1 MPIRPPKDP
10 TELTNKA
17 TLDRWCRATPISPS
31 HNSVGAEELK
41 NGAVLNEKLRDSA
54 GNSVIG
60 RSGAVGGDP
69 ADIALPEGTFL
80 GTRGSITGAYSLL
93 DADIPGSIARD
104 SEVAAAVSAH
114 EAAPD
119 PHPQYAT
126 DVALTTA
133 LTGYASIETTG
144 TYTGAYTGT
153 TTDPAP
159 VIRWSKV
166 GKLVAIYLGQS
177 SATSNTAAFTITGA
191 PAAIRPARAQSMVCI
206 LRDNDTP
213 AFGRATMGTDGTL
226 TFGLGA
232 ASGTFTAS
240 GAKGAELQ
248 TLTYSLD

>member
-10 TELTNKA
+10 NELQNKA

-31 HNSVGAEELK
+31 HNSVGSEELK
-41 NGAVLNEKLRDSA
+41 SGSVLNEKLRDSA

-60 RSGAVGGDP
+60 RSGSVSGDP
-69 ADIALPEGTFL
+69 ADIPLGEGQFL
-80 GTRGSITGAYSLL
+80 GTRGGVTGGFGLL

-104 SEVAAAVSAH
+104 SEVAAAIDEH
-114 EAAPD
+114 EAAVD
-119 PHPQYAT
+119 PHPQYALQT
-126 DVALTTA
+126 LLAN
-133 LTGYASIETTG
+133 YAVLETTG

-153 TTDPAP
+153 TTDPEP
-159 VIRWSKV
+159 VIRWSKI

-191 PAAIRPARAQSMVCI
+191 PTGIRPTRAQSMVCVI
-206 LRDNDTP
+206 RDNGAT

-226 TFGLGA
+226 TFGVGSVSGA
-232 ASGTFTAS
+232 FTAS
-240 GAKGAELQ
+240 GAKGVELQ